1 MESVWESKFTALKKQ
16 CIDVEKNNL
25 KLMNRIYHIKKMTK
39 RAQKERRAIMDRLDM
54 HNDNFRYFDLY
65 FEADVLK
72 ENAAVKPQKR
82 YARMYESSRG
92 SSAKRLGQDMAS
104 EFKDVEMT
112 QEERVAPRRG
122 LVLSPNL
129 TSFTDNSD
137 LQSNISLPQ
146 IPSPTLA
153 DVDHPFGMATIP
165 SPSFR

>member
-1 MESVWESKFTALKKQ
+1 
-16 CIDVEKNNL
+16 
-25 KLMNRIYHIKKMTK
+25 
-39 RAQKERRAIMDRLDM
+39 
-54 HNDNFRYFDLY
+54 
-65 FEADVLK
+65 
-72 ENAAVKPQKR
+72 
-82 YARMYESSRG
+82 MYESSRISG
-92 SSAKRLGQDMAS
+92 SAKRLGQDIAS

-112 QEERVAPRRG
+112 REERQPVAPRRG